1 MCEHR
6 TLRQPA
12 RKRPRAPG
20 RASSGSR
27 HFLPR
32 WARATSQRTHSP
44 RALGRSSHTRC
55 FRTSSWS
62 QGTQHSTG
70 QREPP
75 DTQTH
80 PAQGGLAPQDHA
92 GRHKD
97 VRSQHEWHLMARVPR
112 ACGAEPPNPP
122 EEHSRQAPEGG
133 TVPPP
138 SDWHT
143 PRRRFLR
150 CSAAKA
156 ASRAGYQTTPSA
168 GAHDRCLREA
178 PSHARAGHLH
188 CPHPVTLSSTWGRF
202 LSPGSATAGVGPTE
216 THGSHS
222 SGLPPLPCP
231 AAGLPCRTC

>member
-6 TLRQPA
+6 TLRQRA
-12 RKRPRAPG
+12 RKWPRAPG

-32 WARATSQRTHSP
+32 WARATSQCTHGP

-70 QREPP
+70 RREPP
-75 DTQTH
+75 DTQPH
-80 PAQGGLAPQDHA
+80 PAQGGLAPQDRA

-112 ACGAEPPNPP
+112 ACGAEPPDPP
-122 EEHSRQAPEGG
+122 EDHSRQAPRRWDSAAAFRSLPTGTRRGG
-133 TVPPP
+133 FCTGL
-138 SDWHT
+138 
-143 PRRRFLR
+143 FLR
-150 CSAAKA
+150 CSAAKP

-168 GAHDRCLREA
+168 GAHDHCLRDTQ
-178 PSHARAGHLH
+178 RAT
-188 CPHPVTLSSTWGRF
+188 CSCVGRK
-202 LSPGSATAGVGPTE
+202 
-216 THGSHS
+216 
-222 SGLPPLPCP
+222 
-231 AAGLPCRTC
+231 RR